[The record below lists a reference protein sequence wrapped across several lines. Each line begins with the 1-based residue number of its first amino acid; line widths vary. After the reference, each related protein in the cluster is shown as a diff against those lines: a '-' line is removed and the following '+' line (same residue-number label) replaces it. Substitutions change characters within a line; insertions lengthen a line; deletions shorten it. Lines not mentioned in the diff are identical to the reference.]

1 MLKRQPLTDDHQKC
15 QSEMLGIQNVLETAG
30 QELTVDEA
38 EEIYDFLSYAQ
49 NHINR
54 SMQLIEDSEILHDKL
69 EEI

>member
-1 MLKRQPLTDDHQKC
+1 MLKRQPLFDDHQKC
-15 QSEMLGIQNVLETAG
+15 QSELLGIQNVLETAG

-38 EEIYDFLSYAQ
+38 AEIFDFLEYAK

-54 SMQLIEDSEILHDKL
+54 SMDLIRDSEILNDKW